1 MRYFTADT
9 HFFHEDLL
17 GKNDFAPRL
26 FKTVAAMHDTM
37 IKNWNA
43 VVRETD
49 EVYLLGDVAM
59 HPEHEAGFPEIFAL
73 LERLNGQII
82 FIKGNH
88 DSRSFFNY
96 LKRHDVNHKFSFADV
111 GLILKFN
118 HHQFFLTHYPMLL
131 GITKNSINLHGHI
144 HHAMLPIKENINVG
158 VDAPEREFLK
168 PALGFGT
175 PISEN
180 LLLEIYEKKAVELEK
195 LGKL

>member
-26 FKTVAAMHDTM
+26 FENISKMHEAM

-43 VVRETD
+43 VVTASD
-49 EVYLLGDVAM
+49 EVYLLGDVAL
-59 HPEHEAGFPEIFAL
+59 HPQHEAGFPEILEL
-73 LERLNGQII
+73 LEQLNGKII

-88 DSRSFFNY
+88 DSRRFFNY
-96 LKRHDVNHKFSFADV
+96 LKRHDLKNKFSFADV
-111 GLILKFN
+111 GLILKFQ
-118 HHQFFLTHYPMLL
+118 HHQFFLTHYPLLL

-144 HHAMLPIKENINVG
+144 HHTMLPIKENINVG
-158 VDAPEREFLK
+158 IDAPEREFLT
-168 PALGFGT
+168 PQLAFGT

-180 LLLEIYEKKAVELEK
+180 YLLEIYEKKAEELAK
-195 LGKL
+195 LAEI